1 MRQIVLY
8 STPECHLCHTARRK
22 LERVRRVYPF
32 RLQEVDIR
40 TSPELERRY
49 GERIPVV
56 AIDGRERLVSKVTE
70 FGLLKALIGAP
81 DAPPAPAPPPAGAP
95 DTRP

>member
-8 STPECHLCHTARRK
+8 STPDCHLCHTARRK

-32 RLQEVDIR
+32 RLQEVNIR

-70 FGLLKALIGAP
+70 FGLLRALIGAP
-81 DAPPAPAPPPAGAP
+81 EATPAPPPAGIP
-95 DTRP
+95 DARP